1 MKNLIRLLLSLC
13 VSTGLFWAC
22 TNNGNDPS
30 NDFDRKAMLE
40 NFATNLI
47 KPAYQDLQSK
57 VIELQAAVNNFNEN
71 PTNERLTAMQTV
83 WENAYFTWQFANAY
97 NFGPAGEQGTQKGL
111 IEEIGTFPISS
122 SKIENAITNNN
133 ANFNDFNRDARGF
146 LAIEYLIF
154 DLNNDHT
161 TIVNNFASQN
171 RKNFLSNAVNNL
183 KTRVDEVVSA
193 WNITYTNDFTG
204 NDGTDVG
211 SSTSQLYNEFVKS
224 YESLKNFKV
233 GLPLGKR
240 PGQTQTEPQLVEAY
254 YSGKS
259 LKMIE
264 NHLLAIENI
273 WYGKAKNGTDGIG
286 FKEYLVSVEGGDALI
301 SSTETQLAAIKN
313 TLNSIPENPKFSTQ
327 IGTNFTNLD
336 NLHTELQK
344 HTRFFKSDMSSL
356 LGIAITFSSG
366 DGD

>member
-204 NDGTDVG
+204 NDGTDV
-211 SSTSQLYNEFVKS
+211 
-224 YESLKNFKV
+224 
-233 GLPLGKR
+233 
-240 PGQTQTEPQLVEAY
+240 
-254 YSGKS
+254 
-259 LKMIE
+259 
-264 NHLLAIENI
+264 
-273 WYGKAKNGTDGIG
+273 
-286 FKEYLVSVEGGDALI
+286 
-301 SSTETQLAAIKN
+301 
-313 TLNSIPENPKFSTQ
+313 
-327 IGTNFTNLD
+327 
-336 NLHTELQK
+336 
-344 HTRFFKSDMSSL
+344 
-356 LGIAITFSSG
+356 
-366 DGD
+366 